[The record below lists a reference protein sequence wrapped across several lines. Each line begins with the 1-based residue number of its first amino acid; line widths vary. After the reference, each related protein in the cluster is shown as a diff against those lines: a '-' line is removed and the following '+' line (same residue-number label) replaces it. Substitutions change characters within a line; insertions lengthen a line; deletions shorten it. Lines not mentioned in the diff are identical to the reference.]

1 MYFDAS
7 QYTAGVASPLWPQD
21 VMQHQWYQHSQGNF
35 DSYHDAWNG
44 DQQQASYSSYNRSP
58 YDNYGEDYREY
69 GQYASYQ
76 VLDNPLGDHV
86 FSQLAN
92 INQEPDEV
100 LVVNSISSG
109 AYASLCAD
117 AKIADL
123 VAFDAEWAPDHIK
136 GSDNPISVLQSA
148 FPISRRAYVIQLD
161 RINGRL
167 PNEVQMMLV
176 NPEVR
181 KVGFAVD
188 FNDRAKMARSGIAV
202 TKGSVIDVQELCAAA
217 LGVGHSPKGL
227 SLKHAALGLLGYQLL
242 KDKRL
247 SCSDWA
253 KNELTPQQVRYAALD
268 AWVPLR
274 LCYSLL

>member
-7 QYTAGVASPLWPQD
+7 QYSAGVASPLWPQD
-21 VMQHQWYQHSQGNF
+21 VMQQQWYQTHSQTNF
-35 DSYHDAWNG
+35 ESYHDPWNE
-44 DQQQASYSSYNRSP
+44 QQMSYNRFDRSH
-58 YDNYGEDYREY
+58 YDNYVEDYRIYNQSQY
-69 GQYASYQ
+69 GSYP
-76 VLDNPLGDHV
+76 VLDNQLANV

-92 INQEPDEV
+92 ISDEPDEV
-100 LVVNSISSG
+100 LVVNSSSSG
-109 AYASLCAD
+109 AYSSLCAD

-123 VAFDAEWAPDHIK
+123 VAFDAEWAPDHTY
-136 GSDNPISVLQSA
+136 GSDNPISVLQLA
-148 FPISRRAYVIQLD
+148 FPLSRRAYVIQLD

-188 FNDRAKMARSGIAV
+188 INDRAKMARSGIAV
-202 TKGSVIDVQELCAAA
+202 TKGSVIDVQEFCGAA
-217 LGVGHSPKGL
+217 LGLNGGGKSL
-227 SLKHAALGLLGYQLL
+227 SLKNAALGLLGYQLL

-253 KNELTPQQVRYAALD
+253 KSELTPQQVRYAALD

>member
-7 QYTAGVASPLWPQD
+7 PYTAGVVAPLWPQD
-21 VMQHQWYQHSQGNF
+21 VMQHQWYSHSQGNF
-35 DSYHDAWNG
+35 DSYHDSWS
-44 DQQQASYSSYNRSP
+44 DQQVSYNRND
-58 YDNYGEDYREY
+58 YDNYAEDYRIY
-69 GQYASYQ
+69 NQYASYP
-76 VLDNPLGDHV
+76 VLDNQLAGSA

-92 INQEPDEV
+92 LADEPDEV
-100 LVVNSISSG
+100 LVVNSSSSG
-109 AYASLCAD
+109 AYSSLCAD

-123 VAFDAEWAPDHIK
+123 VAFDAEWAPDHAY
-136 GSDNPISVLQSA
+136 GSDNPISVLQLA

-161 RINGRL
+161 RINGKL

-181 KVGFAVD
+181 KIGFAVD
-188 FNDRAKMARSGIAV
+188 FNDRQKMARSGIAV
-202 TKGSVIDVQELCAAA
+202 TKGSVIDVQDLCAAA
-217 LGVGHSPKGL
+217 MGLQSGSKSL
-227 SLKHAALGLLGYQLL
+227 SLKNAALGLLGYQLL

-253 KNELTPQQVRYAALD
+253 KSELTPQQVRYAALD

-274 LCYSLL
+274 LCYSIL